1 MAHARGAR
9 RKNEGEPWRVAQGF
23 TGRRHGCHEDFGSV
37 FLGRRSISNIL
48 QHLGGRSRHIFNQYL
63 GGRPAISICWPE
75 CPPLPL
81 KTPSKWRLKPTEPAP
96 ICAQTSRHCV
106 HTLSD
111 PPESRLSLAEDR
123 PQAGGEIFGQH
134 INTLSTFRR
143 ELRSQHVNMLSI
155 FRHDVV
161 NIPPSNTQ
169 TGC

>member
-1 MAHARGAR
+1 MKIFFQH
-9 RKNEGEPWRVAQGF
+9 
-23 TGRRHGCHEDFGSV
+23 
-37 FLGRRSISNIL
+37 LGRRSISNIL

-111 PPESRLSLAEDR
+111 PPGSRLSLAEDR

-134 INTLSTFRR
+134 VNILSIFRR
-143 ELRSQHVNMLSI
+143 ELPSQHVNMLSI

-161 NIPPSNTQ
+161 NSQHQYFGRSESIIFVSLS
-169 TGC
+169 GIRSKWGGG